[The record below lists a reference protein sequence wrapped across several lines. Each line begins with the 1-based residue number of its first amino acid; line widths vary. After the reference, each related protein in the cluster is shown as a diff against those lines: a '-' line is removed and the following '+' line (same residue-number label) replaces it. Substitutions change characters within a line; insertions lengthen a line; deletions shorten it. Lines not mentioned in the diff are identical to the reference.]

1 MCSGGPPGHGAARPR
16 RVVSAMPHPLVVH
29 HRKAPYDVFIGRTRR
44 GDRWSNPFTDKSVDT
59 LATVRV
65 ASRAEA
71 IQAYRDWLAGLR
83 TVPGLTPPTRE
94 EIVRELRGRVLGC
107 WCAPRA
113 CHGDVLAAIAN
124 DEPDTTD
131 GRQYV
136 LI

>member
-1 MCSGGPPGHGAARPR
+1 
-16 RVVSAMPHPLVVH
+16 MPHPLVVH
-29 HRKAPYDVFIGRTRR
+29 HRKLPYDVFVGRTRR
-44 GDRWSNPFTDKSVDT
+44 GDRWSNPFTDKMVDT
-59 LATVRV
+59 LAAVRV
-65 ASRAEA
+65 GSRAEA

-83 TVPGLTPPTRE
+83 NVPGLTPPTHA

-113 CHGDVLAAIAN
+113 CHADVLAAIAN